1 MTAVTFAVTERKMK
15 LLKRK
20 LLSPIPLLT
29 FNQACF
35 IGSLSLFLS
44 LLLPVVVV
52 VVVVVVVASC
62 EPGFPP
68 LHNNSNSNALAHIFI
83 IR

>member
-35 IGSLSLFLS
+35 TGSLSLFLS
-44 LLLPVVVV
+44 LLLP